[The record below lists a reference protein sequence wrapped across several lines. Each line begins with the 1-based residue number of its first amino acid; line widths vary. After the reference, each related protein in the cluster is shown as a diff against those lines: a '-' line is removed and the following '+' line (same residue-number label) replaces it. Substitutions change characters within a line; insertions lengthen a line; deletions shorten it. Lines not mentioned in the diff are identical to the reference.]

1 MSNALEETQI
11 IVPQIAYVIGRSA
24 RVLMKHNRMEALS
37 GLNKA
42 IGRYIM
48 NDIFSVRPRLF
59 MASIKN
65 AYGQFTFTKNDRM
78 RFYCCEE
85 TSVLSFCKSESEM
98 RFVLALSSAPCSAS

>member
-1 MSNALEETQI
+1 MIILSNALEETQI

-59 MASIKN
+59 MALNREGYHTRQQKV
-65 AYGQFTFTKNDRM
+65 TFILTQLYAFIQDDA
-78 RFYCCEE
+78 FEWDDPDEDDPDEDEE
-85 TSVLSFCKSESEM
+85 
-98 RFVLALSSAPCSAS
+98 A

>member
-59 MASIKN
+59 MALNREGYHTRQQKV
-65 AYGQFTFTKNDRM
+65 TFILTQLYAFIQDDA
-78 RFYCCEE
+78 FEWDDPDEDDPDEDEE
-85 TSVLSFCKSESEM
+85 
-98 RFVLALSSAPCSAS
+98 A

>member
-24 RVLMKHNRMEALS
+24 RVLMKHNRMEALP

-48 NDIFSVRPRLF
+48 NDIFSVRPRLL
-59 MASIKN
+59 MALNREGYHTRQQKV
-65 AYGQFTFTKNDRM
+65 TFILTQLYAFIQDDAFEWDEPDEDAPVEN
-78 RFYCCEE
+78 EE
-85 TSVLSFCKSESEM
+85 T
-98 RFVLALSSAPCSAS
+98 

>member
-59 MASIKN
+59 MALNREGYHTRQQKV
-65 AYGQFTFTKNDRM
+65 TFILTQLYAFIQDDA
-78 RFYCCEE
+78 FEWDDPDEDDPDEDDPDEDEE
-85 TSVLSFCKSESEM
+85 
-98 RFVLALSSAPCSAS
+98 A

>member
-1 MSNALEETQI
+1 MGNALEETQI

-24 RVLMKHNRMEALS
+24 RVLMKLNRMEALP

-59 MASIKN
+59 MALNREGYHTRQQKV
-65 AYGQFTFTKNDRM
+65 TFILTQLYAFIQDDA
-78 RFYCCEE
+78 FEWDDPDE
-85 TSVLSFCKSESEM
+85 DDPLESDLDENEQ
-98 RFVLALSSAPCSAS
+98 P